1 MKIQNDMRRREVL
14 KECAGAVF
22 TLSLPILPSTASAQ
36 NDVNAKPPYSDP
48 VAADK
53 WLYPFL
59 HAPGAVAGALHMGR
73 FNDRIYYLDKEI
85 RWKPGP
91 SQKGPEVVV
100 PAGFVT
106 DLASIPRVFWSLLP
120 TDGAYTFP
128 AIVHDF
134 LYWTQ
139 PCERKVADMVLRH
152 GMDDMKVS
160 GTVATAIYAAVRAG
174 GAGPWSENQKLR
186 AQGTKRMLKTFP
198 TDPQTTWSE
207 WSQKKDCCSYI

>member
-1 MKIQNDMRRREVL
+1 MKYQREMQRREVL
-14 KECAGAVF
+14 TKCAGVMAVF
-22 TLSLPILPSTASAQ
+22 SMPTVQSAASAQ
-36 NDVNAKPPYSDP
+36 AGTKASESYADP

-53 WLYPFL
+53 WLYPLL

-73 FNDRIYYLDKEI
+73 FRDQIYYLDKEI
-85 RWKPGP
+85 QWTPGP
-91 SQKGPEVVV
+91 GQKGPTVVV

-128 AIVHDF
+128 AIVHDY

-139 PCERKVADMVLRH
+139 TYERDVADKVFRY

-160 GTVATAIYAAVRAG
+160 TTVATAIYAAVRAG
-174 GAGPWSENQKLR
+174 GAGPWSANKQLR
-186 AQGTKRMLKTFP
+186 AKGHKRMLKKFP
-198 TDPQTTWSE
+198 TDPKTTWTE
-207 WSQKKDCCSYI
+207 WSKREDCCAYI